1 MAGLNSILKIF
12 LPKDRVFFQL
22 FESVSEELVKMG
34 EKLKEVVNEPD
45 FDKRAQLIQEIED
58 MEHVNDDYT
67 HNIFTELGKNFITPF
82 DREDIHYLAS
92 ALDDIADYIYASA
105 KKINFYRVNP
115 NETGIKKMAEL
126 IAIGCVHIH
135 KAVTELRNMK
145 NMRQITDALVAIN
158 SIENQADDIFDMSV
172 ERLFATEP
180 DAKEV
185 IKKKEIY
192 QVLEIVTDK
201 CEDAGNVI
209 ESIIV
214 KYAWCNF
221 KTYKMAQVENE
232 VSINSIIGLF

>member
-1 MAGLNSILKIF
+1 MAMNSILKIF
-12 LPKDRVFFQL
+12 LPKDRVFYQL
-22 FESVSEELVKMG
+22 FESVAEELVKMG

-45 FDKRAQLIQEIED
+45 FDRRARLIQEIED

-115 NETGIKKMAEL
+115 NDQGIQKMADL
-126 IAIGCVHIH
+126 IDQGAGQIRI
-135 KAVTELRNMK
+135 AVKELRNMRD
-145 NMRQITDALVAIN
+145 MRKITDALVKVN
-158 SIENQADDIFDMSV
+158 SIENQADDIFDLSI
-172 ERLFATEP
+172 ERLFETEP

-185 IKKKEIY
+185 IKKREIY
-192 QVLEIVTDK
+192 QVMEIVTDK

-209 ESIIV
+209 ESIII
-214 KYAWCNF
+214 KYA
-221 KTYKMAQVENE
+221 
-232 VSINSIIGLF
+232 